1 MDFRHKPMNCTRV
14 KEVIFLYTDNEMEE
28 DLLIS
33 FREHLVLCPHCA
45 RQIEYTQRMLTVLR
59 KGCSRTPAPESLRR
73 RILTG
78 LPHRREEG

>member
-1 MDFRHKPMNCTRV
+1 MNCTRV

-45 RQIEYTQRMLTVLR
+45 RR
-59 KGCSRTPAPESLRR
+59 KSSTHKEC
-73 RILTG
+73 
-78 LPHRREEG
+78 

>member
-1 MDFRHKPMNCTRV
+1 MVARGLGMNCTRV

-45 RQIEYTQRMLTVLR
+45 RRIEYTQRMLTVLR
-59 KGCSRTPAPESLRR
+59 KACSKTPAPESLRI
-73 RILTG
+73 RILTS
-78 LPHRREEG
+78 LPHRRERS